1 MRRISTGLLALL
13 FLTAPLR
20 ADVDGLVRDLASKDP
35 DVRRQAA
42 SKLAEMGPDA
52 KGAFSALVKSLKDDD
67 VFVRR
72 FSAQALGAIG
82 SEVKGTVPA
91 LTAALKD
98 PNKRVIQAAVEALA
112 KTGSEGIKPL
122 TELLKDK
129 KQEPPTRLKIVQA
142 LGNAGKDAREAVP
155 VLIDVVKDGGKR
167 NDPMIA
173 TLRTEA
179 ATALGNIGPDAKE
192 AVETLEQIAGD
203 KMVRDRG
210 LKMAVQQAL
219 RKIKK

>member
-1 MRRISTGLLALL
+1 MRTLSSGILAL
-13 FLTAPLR
+13 FLLNTPVR
-20 ADVDGLVRDLASKDP
+20 ADVDGLVRDLGAKDP
-35 DVRRQAA
+35 DIRRQAA

-52 KGAFSALVKSLKDDD
+52 KGAYSALVKSLKDDD

-82 SEVKGTVPA
+82 TEVKGTVPA

-98 PNKRVIQAAVEALA
+98 RDKRVIQAAVEALG
-112 KTGSEGIKPL
+112 KSGPDGIKPL
-122 TELLKDK
+122 MELLKDK

-142 LGNAGKDAREAVP
+142 LGNAGKDGKEAVP
-155 VLIDVVKDGGKR
+155 VLIDVVKEAGKR
-167 NDPMIA
+167 NDPTTA

-192 AVETLEQIAGD
+192 AVETLEGIAND
-203 KMVRDRG
+203 KMVRDRSF
-210 LKMAVQQAL
+210 KMAVQQAL